1 VHAVRE
7 DPTRRGMLYAAT
19 QHGVYLSYDDGANWE
34 SLSLNLPDV
43 PVADLIVEENDLVIG
58 THGRGFYV
66 LDNIGPLR
74 QYRPEVTA
82 AADAWLFAPPA
93 GVRSANNVAI
103 TYWLKKPAQRVDL
116 AVLDRSGAV
125 IRSFTSD
132 TTQRAQGQPAPALT
146 MGVNRL
152 TWDLRSASATT
163 FPGMIL
169 WGASTNGPVVPAG
182 TYNVRITVDGRQ
194 LTQPVEVRRN
204 PLFAD
209 VSDADLQAQYE
220 LASQIRDKVSE
231 ANNAVIEIRRI
242 KREAADRMAKN
253 ADAKL
258 KQVGG
263 TLNTNLSDVE
273 DDIYQ
278 VKNQSGQDPLNFPI
292 KINNR
297 LANLLRVVTS
307 GDGRPIANAP
317 VLFTEYTRQ
326 LEVQT
331 GRLQVVINRDLA
343 AFNNELR
350 RLRLDPITCTPGPGC
365 RVTL

>member
-1 VHAVRE
+1 
-7 DPTRRGMLYAAT
+7 
-19 QHGVYLSYDDGANWE
+19 
-34 SLSLNLPDV
+34 
-43 PVADLIVEENDLVIG
+43 
-58 THGRGFYV
+58 
-66 LDNIGPLR
+66 
-74 QYRPEVTA
+74 
-82 AADAWLFAPPA
+82 
-93 GVRSANNVAI
+93 
-103 TYWLKKPAQRVDL
+103 
-116 AVLDRSGAV
+116 
-125 IRSFTSD
+125 
-132 TTQRAQGQPAPALT
+132 
-146 MGVNRL
+146 
-152 TWDLRSASATT
+152 
-163 FPGMIL
+163 
-169 WGASTNGPVVPAG
+169 
-182 TYNVRITVDGRQ
+182 VRITVDGRQ